1 MLLTSRSWAQIT
13 ATVSVTNVVTQTAI
27 CPLSPFNVDVYG
39 LECKNQPVNA
49 TLIGGRRR
57 GTLLT
62 ALMRFTCCSS
72 EVLQLFM
79 TEIVWVLNDAIQI
92 TKSAITNVFCNV
104 RFHGTFVMKI
114 CRSMFSYLYYKID
127 RKS

>member
-1 MLLTSRSWAQIT
+1 MKDIKHYHQLGTRKNPRP
-13 ATVSVTNVVTQTAI
+13 TVSVTNVVTQTAI
-27 CPLSPFNVDVYG
+27 CPLSSFNVDVYG

-62 ALMRFTCCSS
+62 ALMRFTCCSN

-79 TEIVWVLNDAIQI
+79 TEIEYGI
-92 TKSAITNVFCNV
+92 
-104 RFHGTFVMKI
+104 
-114 CRSMFSYLYYKID
+114 
-127 RKS
+127 